1 MASIKSD
8 KYVKVKSILF
18 VLLLVS
24 CSCFSQQIKYSVAK
38 NLWADTLGNHR
49 AVIEVDKNADAV
61 EVKINWRRRDEDAA
75 NKAIMITDEK
85 GNRVKNIY
93 RININRE
100 RGDFAFEPTS
110 GAGKYF
116 VYYYPW
122 SGRKLD
128 GGFEGD
134 YLKKE
139 KSPDENW
146 VSKNHLSKNRN
157 EKLPLAKV
165 LEIQARTAFDSFY
178 PMEVGLAYSNSFV
191 PILNGRTMN

>member
-1 MASIKSD
+1 M
-8 KYVKVKSILF
+8 
-18 VLLLVS
+18 
-24 CSCFSQQIKYSVAK
+24 
-38 NLWADTLGNHR
+38 
-49 AVIEVDKNADAV
+49 
-61 EVKINWRRRDEDAA
+61 
-75 NKAIMITDEK
+75 
-85 GNRVKNIY
+85 
-93 RININRE
+93 
-100 RGDFAFEPTS
+100 
-110 GAGKYF
+110 
-116 VYYYPW
+116 YYYPW